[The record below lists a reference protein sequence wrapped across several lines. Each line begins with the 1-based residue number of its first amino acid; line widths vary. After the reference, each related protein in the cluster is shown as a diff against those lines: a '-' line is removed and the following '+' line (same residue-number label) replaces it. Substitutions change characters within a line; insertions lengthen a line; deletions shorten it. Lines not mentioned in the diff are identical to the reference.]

1 MNKYNLKEKKKC
13 KKVKILWKI
22 IERMIFYIFQ
32 TQVEVNDMIMIIG
45 YNISEKKNLMIN
57 LVINFAQFVIYKN
70 YVKSLWRKTSN
81 TINAK
86 GLWI

>member
-1 MNKYNLKEKKKC
+1 
-13 KKVKILWKI
+13 
-22 IERMIFYIFQ
+22 MIFYIFQ